1 MTKEDGV
8 GPLTEAPEEKG
19 SDELA
24 PGEIAKLI
32 SRRLVQLYSR
42 RLGRGPTK
50 AKVVANTNVVT
61 VIFED
66 TLTKSELT
74 LQEAGL
80 GNKVVETR
88 QSLARAIQDDASEII
103 ETLTNRDVAAH
114 VSGVDVEA
122 NVSAAVFVLEP
133 IEETG
138 EVGIAESDPSE
149 PA

>member
-1 MTKEDGV
+1 
-8 GPLTEAPEEKG
+8 
-19 SDELA
+19 

-50 AKVVANTNVVT
+50 ARVVANTNVIT

-66 TLTKSELT
+66 ALTKSEHT

-80 GNKVVETR
+80 SETVVETR
-88 QSLARAIQDDASEII
+88 QSLAKAIQRDASEII
-103 ETLTNRDVAAH
+103 ESLTNRGVAAH

-122 NVSAAVFVLEP
+122 NVSVAVFVLEP
-133 IEETG
+133 VEETG
-138 EVGIAESDPSE
+138 EVGIAEADPEDS
-149 PA
+149 AA